1 MSFLSIILIDYFINR
16 FVVKMGKNYYP
27 KVFLEECKYIFK
39 EKNINTFINDDLQE
53 TLMNLMT
60 QIILMILM
68 LRKSIPLFFWI
79 FDC

>member
-1 MSFLSIILIDYFINR
+1 
-16 FVVKMGKNYYP
+16 MGKNYYP

-39 EKNINTFINDDLQE
+39 EKNINAFINDDLQE

>member
-1 MSFLSIILIDYFINR
+1 MD
-16 FVVKMGKNYYP
+16 KNYYP

-53 TLMNLMT
+53 TLMNPMT

-68 LRKSIPLFFWI
+68 LRKSIPLFFW
-79 FDC
+79 FLMVSCKVSLLRVFNCWLYN